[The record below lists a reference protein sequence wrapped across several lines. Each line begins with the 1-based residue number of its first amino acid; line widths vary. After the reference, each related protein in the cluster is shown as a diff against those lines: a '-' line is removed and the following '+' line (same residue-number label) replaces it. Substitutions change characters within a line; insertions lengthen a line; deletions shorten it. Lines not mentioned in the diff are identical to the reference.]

1 MIKFSCQH
9 CGQKIRV
16 PEVGAGR
23 KGKCPKCKNI
33 VLVPK
38 VEDTTPVASPAELKT
53 SEIVSGDAILDSSRF
68 EIAQEDKTAKRGTFE
83 DSASDT
89 AMDELQRL
97 QGSLRK
103 IEPEPLPERKLPWFV
118 DIVIYPTS
126 KAGLTMLGIFIG
138 VPLLMEAFVLA
149 LGLLTEIFG
158 PFLVFYVFFMVIS
171 LLINIVIRLYRYW
184 YLSECI
190 RDSSGGQIR
199 APDTVAFTPGLW
211 EMLSIFMK
219 MFVCIVVLSAPMYF
233 YLLKAKEIERSF
245 GAVFGFTLF
254 FLWRVVTE
262 VGSGG
267 ITFHILLFLA
277 VFFFPMTL
285 LSVVMFDSYR
295 GLNPLVIVRSIYSTI
310 APYCGM
316 VLLLCVLW
324 LPVVLIRKFIV
335 TQVVT
340 FQANLYLY
348 LPRAVSIYLMLVGAH
363 LMGRFYWRYQ
373 EKLNWDI

>member
-1 MIKFSCQH
+1 MIRFSCKH

-16 PEVGAGR
+16 PEAGAGR

-33 VLVPK
+33 VLVPQ
-38 VEDTTPVASPAELKT
+38 VEDTTPVASRTELSA
-53 SEIVSGDAILDSSRF
+53 SEIISGDSILDSRRF
-68 EIAQEDKTAKRGTFE
+68 DITQESKAAGDGTAKGT
-83 DSASDT
+83 ASDK
-89 AMDELQRL
+89 AVGELQRL
-97 QGSLRK
+97 QGSLRRV
-103 IEPEPLPERKLPWFV
+103 ELEPLPERKLPWYI

-126 KAGLTMLGIFIG
+126 KAGLTILGIFIG
-138 VPLLMEAFVLA
+138 VPLLMEAFVQA
-149 LGLLTEIFG
+149 LFLLTGVFP
-158 PFLVFYVFFMVIS
+158 PFFVFAVFFLVIS
-171 LLINIVIRLYRYW
+171 LLINVVIRLYRYW

-190 RDSSGGQIR
+190 RDSSEGQIR
-199 APDTVAFTPGLW
+199 APETVASTPGLW
-211 EMLSIFMK
+211 ELISIYLK
-219 MFVCIVVLSAPMYF
+219 IFVCIIVLSAPMYF
-233 YLLKAKEIERSF
+233 YLLKSKEIERSF

-254 FLWRVVTE
+254 FFWTMVTE
-262 VGSGG
+262 VGRSG

-295 GLNPLVIVRSIYSTI
+295 GLNPLLILSSIYSTI

-335 TQVVT
+335 TQVVS
-340 FQANLYLY
+340 FQSSLFLY

-363 LMGRFYWRYQ
+363 LLGGFYWRYQ
-373 EKLNWDI
+373 EKLNWDV